1 MATDQRIAERCF
13 SIEDL
18 RQAARRRL
26 PRAIFDFFD
35 GGAEDEI
42 ALRDNIDAFKRVRLV
57 PHSLVDVSNIDLST
71 TLLGTPSALPLAI
84 APTGGLGFGRHGAD
98 ISIAR
103 AAARMGIPYSLST
116 SATTSIEDIA
126 KYAPGRLWFQAYIL
140 ANKEKLASLI
150 DRAHA
155 ADYEGLMIT
164 VDLPVGGKRERDF
177 RNDLVFPI
185 KYTPRNVLDFASR
198 PGWSLA
204 MLTKG
209 VPVMEN
215 VKDLQ
220 RHNPGGKKLASS
232 VGKNY
237 DPSFDWDQLG
247 MLRDRWPR
255 KMIVKGV
262 LSPSDAARLAQMG
275 MDAIVVSNHGGR
287 QLDAAPA
294 TLDALSDVLRAVN
307 GKTPVWID
315 GGIRRGSD
323 IVKAMAM
330 GAQGTLIGRATL
342 FGAMAAGEAG
352 AWRALEILR
361 DELQRTMQLMGAQK
375 ISDLDQSAIFR
386 PAA

>member
-35 GGAEDEI
+35 GGAEDEV
-42 ALRDNIDAFKRVRLV
+42 ALRDNIEAFKRVRLV
-57 PHSLVDVSNIDLST
+57 PNSLVDVSHVDLSS
-71 TLLGTPSALPLAI
+71 TLLGAPSSMPLAI

-98 ISIAR
+98 IAIAR
-103 AAARMGIPYSLST
+103 AAAEMGIPYSLST

-126 KYAPGRLWFQAYIL
+126 RHAPGRHWFQAYIL
-140 ANKEKLASLI
+140 ANKEKLVSLI
-150 DRAHA
+150 DRAYA

-185 KYTPRNVLDFASR
+185 KYTPRNILDFASR

-204 MLTKG
+204 MLVKG

-215 VKDLQ
+215 VKDLK

-237 DPSFDWDQLG
+237 DPSFDWEQLG
-247 MLRDRWPR
+247 MLRDMWPR

-262 LSPSDAARLAQMG
+262 LSPSDAERLTQMG
-275 MDAIVVSNHGGR
+275 IDAIVVSNHGGR
-287 QLDAAPA
+287 QLDVAPA
-294 TLDALSDVLRAVN
+294 TLDALPAVMRAVS

-323 IVKAMAM
+323 IVKALAM

-342 FGAMAAGEAG
+342 FGAIAAGNAG

-375 ISDLDQSAIFR
+375 ISDLGQSAIFR
-386 PAA
+386 PAD

>member
-35 GGAEDEI
+35 GGAEDEV
-42 ALRDNIDAFKRVRLV
+42 ALRDNIEAFKRVRLV
-57 PHSLVDVSNIDLST
+57 PNSLVDVSHVDLSS
-71 TLLGTPSALPLAI
+71 TLLGAPSSMPLAI

-98 ISIAR
+98 IAIAR
-103 AAARMGIPYSLST
+103 AAAEMGIPYSLST

-126 KYAPGRLWFQAYIL
+126 RHAPGRHWFQAYIL
-140 ANKEKLASLI
+140 ANKEKLVSLI
-150 DRAHA
+150 DRAYA

-185 KYTPRNVLDFASR
+185 KYTPRNILDFASR

-204 MLTKG
+204 MLAKG

-215 VKDLQ
+215 VKDLK

-237 DPSFDWDQLG
+237 DPSFDWEQLG
-247 MLRDRWPR
+247 MLRDMWPR

-262 LSPSDAARLAQMG
+262 LSPSDAERLTQMG
-275 MDAIVVSNHGGR
+275 IDAIVVSNHGGR
-287 QLDAAPA
+287 QLDVAPA
-294 TLDALSDVLRAVN
+294 TLDALPAVMRAVS

-323 IVKAMAM
+323 IVKALAM

-342 FGAMAAGEAG
+342 FGAIAAGNAG
-352 AWRALEILR
+352 ALRALEILR

-375 ISDLDQSAIFR
+375 ISDLGQSAIFR
-386 PAA
+386 PAD

>member
-1 MATDQRIAERCF
+1 MATDQRVAERCF

-71 TLLGTPSALPLAI
+71 TLLGTQSALPLAI

-98 ISIAR
+98 IAIAR

-150 DRAHA
+150 DRAQA

-209 VPVMEN
+209 IPVMEN

-237 DPSFDWDQLG
+237 DPSFDWDQLA

-323 IVKAMAM
+323 IVKALAM
-330 GAQGTLIGRATL
+330 GAQGSLIGRATL

-375 ISDLDQSAIFR
+375 ICDLDQSAIFR